1 MKDHGFATLL
11 TETDGPVAIIR
22 LNRPEA
28 LNALNRQIT
37 TELTDA
43 LEAFEA
49 NDAIHA
55 IVLTGS
61 DRAFA
66 AGADVK
72 EIQNKTSAEV
82 YEEGFITATWERA
95 ARCRK
100 PLIAEV
106 AGHAVGGGCE
116 LAMMCDI
123 IIAAET
129 ARFSLP
135 ETGIRVIPGAGGTQR
150 LTRIV
155 GKAVA
160 MDMILSGRTKKAD
173 EALARGL
180 VSRVSSPDTYLQD
193 AIALGHK
200 IARASRPILRLAKE
214 AVNQSYETPLSTGIH
229 LERRLLYATFST
241 EDRHEGVT
249 AFIEKRP
256 PNFKHRRTLALHPK
270 GKG

>member
-1 MKDHGFATLL
+1 MNQRNPSTVL
-11 TETDGPVAIIR
+11 TRTDGPVGIAR

-37 TELTDA
+37 SELGDA
-43 LEAFEA
+43 LDAFEA
-49 NDAIHA
+49 DDAIHV
-55 IVLTGS
+55 IVITGS

-72 EIQNKTSAEV
+72 EIQKKTSAEV
-82 YEEGFITATWERA
+82 YEEEFITATWERA

-100 PLIAEV
+100 PLIAAV

-116 LAMMCDI
+116 LALMCDI
-123 IIAAET
+123 IVAAET
-129 ARFSLP
+129 ARFALP
-135 ETGIRVIPGAGGTQR
+135 ETRIGVIPGAGGTQR

-160 MDMILSGRTKKAD
+160 MDMILSGRTIAAE

-180 VSRVSSPDTYLQD
+180 VSRVSPAATYLDD
-193 AIALGHK
+193 AISL
-200 IARASRPILRLAKE
+200 ARQVAQSSRPILRLAKE
-214 AVNQSYETPLSTGIH
+214 AVNQAYETPLSAGIH
-229 LERRLLYATFST
+229 LERRLLYATFAT
-241 EDRHEGVT
+241 EDRLEGMT

-256 PNFKHRRTLALHPK
+256 PVFRHR
-270 GKG
+270 